1 MFESEIAT
9 LLDDLTS
16 VQDELFIVLREKRE
30 RMASRTPQAI
40 MESLVREE
48 MLCERLQSCH
58 TRRAE
63 ILKAATESGI
73 HANSLGDLA
82 ASVERRNDG
91 QLRKQVKETGAKM
104 RLLQN
109 ETLANWVLAQR
120 ALLHISQLLEI
131 IATGGR
137 LQPTYFKGESVH
149 ARGALVDREA

>member
-16 VQDELFIVLREKRE
+16 VQDELFTVLREKRE
-30 RMASRTPQAI
+30 RMASRNPQAI

-63 ILKAATESGI
+63 LLKLAGEAGVPAS
-73 HANSLGDLA
+73 NLGDLA
-82 ASVERRNDG
+82 ASVEPRSDG
-91 QLRKQVKETGAKM
+91 QLRKQVKETGARM

-109 ETLANWVLAQR
+109 ESLANWVLAQR

-137 LQPTYFKGESVH
+137 LQPTYLKGESVH